1 MNRNTLS
8 KSSLHLSEF
17 VGGKYTHDRM
27 WHFSCTSSSS
37 AFSPGTQQ
45 NSLFS
50 IIYEIV
56 KLLVTF
62 YNMVWQL
69 VSLGNDDVMELGK
82 TAEILIFPHGTLPTF
97 CFLRFCRKNMKQNWT
112 FSSVGEI
119 ATHVYLVVMTCVI
132 VSHGLELKRKSDKSL
147 SICWNSWKS
156 FWMVGKCKW

>member
-8 KSSLHLSEF
+8 KSSLRLSEF
-17 VGGKYTHDRM
+17 VGGKCTHDRM

-62 YNMVWQL
+62 CNMVWQL
-69 VSLGNDDVMELGK
+69 VSLGNDDVMELGE

-97 CFLRFCRKNMKQNWT
+97 CFLRVCRKKHETKLDFLISWRNCSSCLSSCYDMWNS
-112 FSSVGEI
+112 FSWLGIKKGVRRN
-119 ATHVYLVVMTCVI
+119 C
-132 VSHGLELKRKSDKSL
+132 
-147 SICWNSWKS
+147 ICWNSWKN
-156 FWMVGKCKW
+156 FWMVGKSKW

>member
-1 MNRNTLS
+1 MNENTLS

-17 VGGKYTHDRM
+17 VGGKCMHDRM
-27 WHFSCTSSSS
+27 WHFSCTSSFS

-62 YNMVWQL
+62 CNMVWQL
-69 VSLGNDDVMELGK
+69 VSLENDDVMELDK
-82 TAEILIFPHGTLPTF
+82 TAEILIFPHGTLPAF
-97 CFLRFCRKNMKQNWT
+97 CFLWFCRNNMKQNWT

-119 ATHVYLVVMTCVI
+119 AAHVYLVVMTCKTF
-132 VSHGLELKRKSDKSL
+132 SHGLELEGSQMKLWLFVEVLEKA
-147 SICWNSWKS
+147 
-156 FWMVGKCKW
+156 FKW